1 MVIPKYLFSY
11 FMVLSIVVFN
21 ARGLLNREKFEMV
34 KELCKDEDLIILQET
49 NWRGDVMD
57 DFKKRW
63 AGEIFFNN
71 DDGRMGRGVAIL
83 IRKGIDVKVKV
94 IYDDGK
100 GKSIAVEIRHEDEC
114 FVIFNLHAPNEV
126 KEKKDFFNELRGLV
140 EKWKKVM
147 MVGDFN
153 TVFCKRDLADGMV
166 FRADEGRKELRTLM
180 EENNLMDVWRE
191 RNEKKREFTRKQIV
205 GNFLCQSRIDHI
217 LSTRNL
223 DYFIEDIFY
232 KDTVLSDHKMV
243 SLKIDFNK
251 KERGPGV
258 WVLNTE
264 LLKSESYKLE
274 IEKLLETEKEDGMYV
289 EDKRIWWENVKY
301 EIKKFSIKYSKT
313 VQRVK
318 RKKEKE
324 IRMEL
329 REEQQKRSGDIQK
342 IIVLEEKLK
351 KIEEGKCKGA
361 MMRSKAK
368 YIVEGER
375 CTKFFFNLEKS
386 KGKAELMKEIK
397 RKDGKTVK
405 GTEEILKEIKCYYED
420 LFRTN
425 KINDEEK
432 KFLLQ
437 QITAKV
443 EKEDKKLCEKEIEK
457 EEIMRAIELLNG
469 GKSPGIDGLVGE
481 FYKAFKDKIST
492 ILKEVYDQVFEKG
505 ELYQMM
511 GMGLMKI
518 IYKGKGD
525 KTVLNNFRPITMLNT
540 DLKILAKVLADRM
553 RKVLPTIIKTNQSYG
568 VNGRDIADTISSIR
582 DLIGYMREEN
592 KCGYV
597 ISLDFEKAFDRVEH
611 SFLFS
616 ILERF
621 GFGIN
626 FIKWITI
633 LYRGAM
639 TKVKCNGFLT
649 EPFKITRSIRQGCP
663 LSAQLYSLV
672 AEPLGMVINKEER
685 IQGIELERGIEGQKI
700 FQYADDTTVIVRDI
714 GSVGIVME
722 EVRRF
727 CQGTGAKINEDKT
740 VCMRFGK
747 SPVLIENF
755 AFKEVQEMK
764 ILGVILGKEEKNT
777 RDKMWE
783 EIIGAM
789 ERRLVFWRY
798 RNLNL
803 KGKILIVNVLLLSK
817 IWYIMSVSS
826 MPFWTAQRIKRCILD
841 FLWEKKPARIA
852 YNTLIGPVE
861 EGGLGLVDIEQKKK
875 SMRVKTVKKYLDEE
889 NKSEWKITMELYLNI
904 CGNLKI
910 GNNILWMKLKNGMMQ
925 RIPDFYKE
933 VLSAWSSLLSEIEF
947 KPHGREM
954 ILNQPLFLNKNI
966 VSQGKEIYFK
976 KWIEVGF
983 LKVRDVLYE
992 YKEGFLPIQVLID
1005 AMEEAKEEYNENTL
1019 KKQYEEVKK
1028 AIPKEWVEEIQNE
1041 EKSEN
1046 RMDVFLKRGDKLMVF
1061 NLCTVKMFYHFFVN
1075 SVFKKPIA
1083 NQFWLRH
1090 FNGVDEGL
1098 IWKNMRWKLLDT
1110 DLECLDYF
1118 IRQNVMFTE
1127 MRLCKIGM
1135 EQDAIC
1141 KVCKT
1146 EDEGILHLFLLC
1158 EGLGQFFG
1166 VLKKLVCDL
1175 RKTTKEI
1182 SWNITLMLGLNDK
1195 CQNKQV
1201 INLLLILAKKVIW
1214 KRRNI
1219 AKNKNYVLDLWLYFK
1234 SEIENY
1240 IQTLYD
1246 FFKWKNDMEMFNT
1259 IFTKDVRHI
1268 LEKYNV
1274 VSPGSD
1280 VSVC

>member
-1 MVIPKYLFSY
+1 MEVFNYLFSY
-11 FMVLSIVVFN
+11 LMVLGIVVFN

-34 KELCKDEDLIILQET
+34 KELCKNEDLIILQET
-49 NWRGDVMD
+49 NWKSDAMD
-57 DFKKRW
+57 DLKRRW
-63 AGEIFFNN
+63 AGEIYFNN
-71 DDGRMGRGVAIL
+71 GDGRLGRGVAIL
-83 IRKGIDVKVKV
+83 IRKDTDVKVKE

-100 GKSIAVEIRHEDEC
+100 GKCIAIEIRHEGEN
-114 FVIFNLHAPNEV
+114 FVLINVHAPNEE
-126 KEKKDFFNELRGLV
+126 KEKKDFFSELGQLI

-153 TVFCKRDLADGMV
+153 TVFRKSDMADGMV
-166 FRADEGRKELRTLM
+166 FKVDAGRKELKTLM
-180 EENNLMDVWRE
+180 EENNLIDVWRE

-205 GNFLCQSRIDHI
+205 GNFLCQTRIDYI
-217 LSTRNL
+217 LSTINL
-223 DYFIEDIFY
+223 EDFIEDISY
-232 KDTVLSDHKMV
+232 KDTSLSDHKMV
-243 SLKIDFNK
+243 LLKIDFNK

-264 LLKSESYKLE
+264 LLKSESYKSE
-274 IEKLLETEKEDGMYV
+274 IEKFIEKEKEDGMYV

-301 EIKKFSIKYSKT
+301 EIKKFSIRYSKT
-313 VQRVK
+313 IQRVK
-318 RKKEKE
+318 RRKEKE
-324 IRMEL
+324 IRKEL
-329 REEQQKRSGDIQK
+329 REEENKRDGDIQK
-342 IIVLEEKLK
+342 ITVLEEKLK
-351 KIEEGKCKGA
+351 KMEERKCKGA
-361 MMRSKAK
+361 MLRSKAK
-368 YIVEGER
+368 HIVEGEK
-375 CTKFFFNLEKS
+375 CTKFFFNLEKRRGRS
-386 KGKAELMKEIK
+386 GVMKEIK
-397 RKDGKTVK
+397 GKDDKTVK
-405 GTEEILKEIKCYYED
+405 GTEEILKEVKYYYED

-425 KINDEEK
+425 KIDEKEK
-432 KFLLQ
+432 EILLQ
-437 QITAKV
+437 QITVKV
-443 EKEDKKLCEKEIEK
+443 AKEDKKQCDKEIEK
-457 EEIMRAIELLNG
+457 EEIIQAIELLNG
-469 GKSPGIDGLVGE
+469 GKSPGIDGLGSE
-481 FYKAFKDKIST
+481 FYKTFKEKISI
-492 ILKEVYDQVFEKG
+492 ILKEIYEQIFEKG

-525 KTVLNNFRPITMLNT
+525 KTVLKNFRPITMLNT
-540 DLKILAKVLADRM
+540 DLKILAKVLADRLK
-553 RKVLPTIIKTNQSYG
+553 KVLPTIIKTNQSYG
-568 VNGRDIADTISSIR
+568 VKGRDIADTISSIR
-582 DLIGYMREEN
+582 DLIGYMREE
-592 KCGYV
+592 KKSGYV

-616 ILERF
+616 ILEQF
-621 GFGIN
+621 GFGVN

-672 AEPLGMVINKEER
+672 AEPLGMVINKEEC

-700 FQYADDTTVIVRDI
+700 FQYADDTTVIVKDV
-714 GSVGIVME
+714 GSVRRVME

-727 CQGTGAKINEDKT
+727 CQGSGAKINEDKT

-747 SPVLIENF
+747 VPVLTENF
-755 AFKEVQEMK
+755 AFKEVQEIK
-764 ILGVILGKEEKNT
+764 ILGVILGKDEKST
-777 RDKMWE
+777 RVKMWE
-783 EIIGAM
+783 EIIGGM

-803 KGKILIVNVLLLSK
+803 KGKILIVNVLMLSK

-826 MPFWTAQRIKRCILD
+826 MPLWVAQKIKRCILE

-852 YNTLIGPVE
+852 YNTLIGSVE

-875 SMRVKTVKKYLDEE
+875 SMRVKTVKRFLNEE
-889 NKSEWKITMELYLNI
+889 NKSEWKITMTHYLNI
-904 CGNLKI
+904 CGNLKL
-910 GNNILWMKLKNGMMQ
+910 GNNILWMKLKDWMLQ

-954 ILNQPLFLNKNI
+954 ILNQPLFLNKNV

-983 LKVRDVLYE
+983 SKVRDVLYE
-992 YKEGFLPIQVLID
+992 YKEGFLPLQVMID
-1005 AMEEAKEEYNENTL
+1005 AMEEAKEEYNVNIL

-1028 AIPKEWVEEIQNE
+1028 AIPKEWTKEIQNG
-1041 EKSEN
+1041 EKTES
-1046 RMDVFLKRGDKLMVF
+1046 RMDVFLKSGEKLMF
-1061 NLCTVKMFYHFFVN
+1061 FHLCTVKMFYHFFVK

-1090 FNGVDEGL
+1090 FNEIEERY
-1098 IWKNMRWKLLDT
+1098 IWKNMRWRFLDT

-1118 IRQNVMFTE
+1118 IRHNVMFTG

-1141 KVCKT
+1141 KVCKK
-1146 EDEGILHLFLLC
+1146 EDEGILHMFLFC
-1158 EGLGQFFG
+1158 ERLDNFLG
-1166 VLKKLVCDL
+1166 VLKELVYDL
-1175 RKTTKEI
+1175 RKTKKEI
-1182 SWNITLMLGLNDK
+1182 RWNITLMLGLNEQ

-1219 AKNKNYVLDLWLYFK
+1219 AKSKNYVLDLWLYFK
-1234 SEIENY
+1234 AEIEDY
-1240 IQTLYD
+1240 IQTLYEY
-1246 FFKWKNDMEMFNT
+1246 FKLKNDIELFNT
-1259 IFTKDVRHI
+1259 IFTKDVRDI
-1268 LEKYNV
+1268 LGKFNV
-1274 VSPGSD
+1274 NSPEMDIGIF
-1280 VSVC
+1280 